1 MTAAQRREQERDAY
15 NAYVAECPSR
25 QVLDAL
31 SDKWVTLVLTAL
43 ADAPRRYSELSRTIA
58 GVSQKMLTQTLRLL
72 ERDGLVTRTIT
83 ASVPVR
89 VDYQLT
95 PLGRTLLPVV
105 RAIKDWSET
114 HISESTPPASPTITP
129 RWAPSADRW
138 QSVRA
143 PFQHVGRAPQAD
155 GSVVTGPWSPR
166 SAGGMGDN
174 RLEPLVLSGAERR
187 TLENWAK
194 RRKTAQ
200 GLALRA
206 RIVLACADGA
216 PNIAVAAR
224 LGVSRTTV
232 TKWRARFLARRLG
245 GLGDEPRPGVPRTI
259 TDAQVEEVVVRTL
272 EETPE
277 GATHWSGT

>member
-1 MTAAQRREQERDAY
+1 MTAAQRRERERAAY

-105 RAIKDWSET
+105 RAIKDWSES
-114 HISESTPPASPTITP
+114 HISEIHAARAAYDHVAPGDSAPAS
-129 RWAPSADRW
+129 
-138 QSVRA
+138 
-143 PFQHVGRAPQAD
+143 
-155 GSVVTGPWSPR
+155 
-166 SAGGMGDN
+166 
-174 RLEPLVLSGAERR
+174 
-187 TLENWAK
+187 
-194 RRKTAQ
+194 
-200 GLALRA
+200 
-206 RIVLACADGA
+206 
-216 PNIAVAAR
+216 
-224 LGVSRTTV
+224 
-232 TKWRARFLARRLG
+232 
-245 GLGDEPRPGVPRTI
+245 
-259 TDAQVEEVVVRTL
+259 
-272 EETPE
+272 
-277 GATHWSGT
+277 